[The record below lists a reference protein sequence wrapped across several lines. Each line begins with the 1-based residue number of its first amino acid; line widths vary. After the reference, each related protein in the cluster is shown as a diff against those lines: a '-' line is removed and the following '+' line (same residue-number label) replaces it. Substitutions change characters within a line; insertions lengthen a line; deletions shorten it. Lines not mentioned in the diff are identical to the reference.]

1 MPIESVSGLLIPLG
15 MLLLSLLVLLFCAER
30 LVGAS
35 EEIGTS
41 LGVPPFVIG
50 ITVLAVGTSLPELVT
65 ALFALHDK
73 SSEIVVG
80 TVLGSNIANILLILG
95 FAAVYAREI
104 TIDWDLLHGDLPML
118 FGSLLLVGVFIY
130 PVSAADLKVF
140 QDASQQVASN
150 GGLPQNRSFITVL
163 EGVILISGYLLY
175 IYYYTQQ
182 SRQLGNN
189 PGTEEV
195 TGGAGIGLKP
205 IFWIAVGLIGVPI
218 GAKFTVDAAVEIAE
232 QLLVGKAVVAA
243 SMISVGT
250 SLPELVVSYSAVKR
264 KNFEMALGNVTG
276 SNIFNTFIVMGVPA
290 VLAPLM
296 GDGSLLAVGEDSIL
310 FVQMPFYVATMFVFL
325 VIVLDKKLTR
335 TEGMI
340 FLLSYV
346 VFISKLY
353 GFI

>member
-1 MPIESVSGLLIPLG
+1 MPIESVSGFIIPLG
-15 MLLLSLLVLLFCAER
+15 VLILSLVVLLFCAER

-35 EEIGTS
+35 EEIGIS
-41 LGVPPFVIG
+41 LGVPSFVIG

-65 ALFALHDK
+65 ALFALHEG
-73 SSEIVVG
+73 SGEIVAG

-118 FGSLLLVGVFIY
+118 FGSLLFLGIFIY
-130 PVSAADLKVF
+130 PISAADLKIF
-140 QDASQQVASN
+140 QDASHLVISN
-150 GGLPQNRSFITVL
+150 NGLPQSRSFVTVL
-163 EGVILISGYLLY
+163 EGVILIVGYLLY
-175 IYYYTQQ
+175 IYYYSRQSVQ
-182 SRQLGNN
+182 SRNN
-189 PGTEEV
+189 PGMEEV
-195 TGGAGIGLKP
+195 TGGGGISLKP
-205 IFWIAVGLIGVPI
+205 VCWIVVGLIGVPI

-232 QLLVGKAVVAA
+232 QLVVGKEVVAA

-290 VLAPLM
+290 ILAPLM
-296 GDGSLLAVGEDSIL
+296 GNGTLLAVGEDSIL
-310 FVQMPFYVATMFVFL
+310 FVQMPFYIATVLVFL

-335 TEGMI
+335 TEGLI